1 MQYQYKVPPGLCLSW
16 IEVLAGKFPSGFG
29 SALHTDYGCSELLS
43 QQLMLASGT
52 LKKQIDKCVDFKDI
66 GRLWTVSQGIH
77 LLPQEAAQGG
87 VGAST
92 STSQVQ
98 H

>member
-1 MQYQYKVPPGLCLSW
+1 
-16 IEVLAGKFPSGFG
+16 
-29 SALHTDYGCSELLS
+29 
-43 QQLMLASGT
+43 MLASGT

-77 LLPQEAAQGG
+77 LLLQEAAQGG